1 MCAFRAIF
9 LALALYP
16 DVLKKAHEELDAVVG
31 PDRLPDFSDRHS
43 LVYLRA
49 IITESLRFHS
59 ITPSGTPHCTV
70 DDDEFHGY
78 FIPAGTIVLANV
90 WYEIHIPLHDLS
102 TDILALKGLHARS

>member
-16 DVLKKAHEELDAVVG
+16 DALRKAHEELDAVVG
-31 PDRLPDFSDRHS
+31 PDRLPEFEDRPF

-59 ITPSGTPHCTV
+59 ITPVGTPHCTV
-70 DDDEFHGY
+70 DDDEFQGY
-78 FIPAGTIVLANV
+78 FIPAGTVVQSNV
-90 WYEIHIPLHDLS
+90 WYESRQLL
-102 TDILALKGLHARS
+102 